1 MTLSRAV
8 FMLSPMSEKEDKGK
22 TSKKTA
28 VKTQSKTKSRS
39 GTTAKKKPRSSTAR
53 KKRSRGNLIA
63 ALVILCAL
71 LLGLN
76 LVLLLKLVPNLK
88 SSLKSDQVQANTSAE
103 KEAPLAAQERSE
115 SSTAE
120 KENVP
125 PVSAPQIAAQAPK
138 AESTHTSAAQKTS
151 AAAQQHTDSAA
162 QQKTASS
169 LEKAPAANKTTPAA
183 QPAPHSSSVAPASR
197 TASAVQK
204 DTAKK
209 EKPAVHAAP
218 QKNTV
223 PEKSVAPDKKNTAS
237 KKNSVPEKSAVPDK
251 KKTVQTM
258 QPVQPAAKP
267 EKPRKPAPYAGNLTF
282 VFDDAGHNLDQL
294 EYFLRLPFPC
304 TIAVLPGLRYSSES
318 ARRIRKAGKQ
328 VILHQP
334 MQSVDL
340 HINPGPGA
348 VTPGLSAEQIK
359 NIVRK
364 NLEEI
369 WPVAGMNN
377 HEGSLMTADEAA
389 MSAVLDVVAEKHIFF
404 LDSRTTA
411 RSVVAK
417 VAKEKNMAVWERA
430 IFIDN
435 DKSRAAMETQIKKG
449 LSIARQKG
457 SAIMIGHVFTVELAE
472 LLTEMYPAL
481 IEDGFSLS
489 EIAQAAQKGAIE

>member
-1 MTLSRAV
+1 
-8 FMLSPMSEKEDKGK
+8 MLLPMPEKEDKVK
-22 TSKKTA
+22 TSKKTSPKKTA
-28 VKTQSKTKSRS
+28 GKTQSKTKSRT
-39 GTTAKKKPRSSTAR
+39 GTTTAKKKPRSSTAR
-53 KKRSRGNLIA
+53 KKRSRGNIIA
-63 ALVILCAL
+63 ALVILCVL
-71 LLGLN
+71 LLGFN
-76 LVLLLKLVPNLK
+76 LVLVLKLVPNLK
-88 SSLKSDQVQANTSAE
+88 NSLKQDTGTAQTQEQQDKTSTE
-103 KEAPLAAQERSE
+103 QKRNEPLTAAQEPS
-115 SSTAE
+115 
-120 KENVP
+120 P
-125 PVSAPQIAAQAPK
+125 PVTVPQVAAQAQP
-138 AESTHTSAAQKTS
+138 
-151 AAAQQHTDSAA
+151 HTDSAVQQKRQNTPA
-162 QQKTASS
+162 TQQKTASS
-169 LEKAPAANKTTPAA
+169 QEKAPTAKKTTPAA
-183 QPAPHSSSVAPASR
+183 QPAPHSPAAASVPASH
-197 TASAVQK
+197 TASAAQK

-209 EKPAVHAAP
+209 EKSAVHAAP

-223 PEKSVAPDKKNTAS
+223 PEKPT
-237 KKNSVPEKSAVPDK
+237 VPDK
-251 KKTVQTM
+251 KKAVQTM

-267 EKPRKPAPYAGNLTF
+267 EKPRKRAPYAGNLTF

-457 SAIMIGHVFTVELAE
+457 SAIMIGHVFTIELAE

-489 EIAQAAQKGAIE
+489 EIAQVAQKGTANFGN

>member
-1 MTLSRAV
+1 
-8 FMLSPMSEKEDKGK
+8 MLSPMSEKEDKVK
-22 TSKKTA
+22 TSKKTTPK
-28 VKTQSKTKSRS
+28 KTAAKGQSKTKSRS
-39 GTTAKKKPRSSTAR
+39 STTTKKKPRSSTAR
-53 KKRSRGNLIA
+53 KKRSRGNIIA
-63 ALVILCAL
+63 ALVILCVL
-71 LLGLN
+71 LLGFN
-76 LVLLLKLVPNLK
+76 LVLVLKLVPNLK
-88 SSLKSDQVQANTSAE
+88 NSLKSEPVQAQTPVE
-103 KEAPLAAQERSE
+103 KEIPSTEQKRNEPLTAAQEPS
-115 SSTAE
+115 
-120 KENVP
+120 P
-125 PVSAPQIAAQAPK
+125 PVTVSQVAAQTQP
-138 AESTHTSAAQKTS
+138 
-151 AAAQQHTDSAA
+151 HTDSAVQQKRQNTPAA
-162 QQKTASS
+162 QQKIASS
-169 LEKAPAANKTTPAA
+169 QEKAPAVKKTTPAA
-183 QPAPHSSSVAPASR
+183 QPAPHSPATVPASR
-197 TASAVQK
+197 TASAAQK
-204 DTAKK
+204 GTAQK
-209 EKPAVHAAP
+209 EKPAVHPAP
-218 QKNTV
+218 QKNIV
-223 PEKSVAPDKKNTAS
+223 LEKP
-237 KKNSVPEKSAVPDK
+237 AVPDK
-251 KKTVQTM
+251 KKAVQK
-258 QPVQPAAKP
+258 VQPAAKP
-267 EKPRKPAPYAGNLTF
+267 EKPRKRAPYAGNLTF

-489 EIAQAAQKGAIE
+489 AIAQVAQKGTVNFGN